1 MEQIWSVKGLT
12 CGHCVGSVTAEL
24 MKVEGVKE
32 VDVVLNA
39 NEISIVTTEGAQLT
53 ADQVTSALSEAGEY
67 FLA

>member
-24 MKVEGVKE
+24 MKVEGVKK

-39 NEISIVTTEGAQLT
+39 NEISLVTTEGDQLT
-53 ADQVTSALSEAGEY
+53 VDQVTAALNEAGEY
-67 FLA
+67 YLA